1 MEKNTRIGWIG
12 TGVMGRSMCG
22 HILRAGYPVS
32 VFTRTESKAKPLL
45 DKGADWKKSPYEV
58 AKESDIVFSIVSMP
72 SDVEDV
78 YLSEHGVLAGIRK
91 GGTIVDMT
99 TSSPNLAVR
108 IFEEAKKKDLCALD
122 APVSG
127 GDVGAKNAAL
137 AIMVGGDRDVFDRVL
152 PLFETMGK
160 AITYMGKAGSGQ
172 HTKMVNQ
179 IHIAT
184 TMIGV
189 VECLLY
195 AYKSGLDL
203 SEAIRAIGSGAA
215 GSWSINNY
223 GPRIV
228 KRDFDPGFFINHF
241 IKDMGIALEEAKRMS
256 LSLPGLSLAHEFY
269 LAAKAQGLGTRGTHA
284 LYLVFERMNGIERE

>member
-1 MEKNTRIGWIG
+1 MEKSTRIGWIG

-22 HILRAGYPVS
+22 HVLAAGFPVS
-32 VFTRTESKAKPLL
+32 VFTRTRSKAKELL
-45 DKGADWKKSPYEV
+45 DGGAVWKKSPYEV
-58 AKESDIVFSIVSMP
+58 AKGSDIVFSIVSLP

-78 YLSEHGVLAGIRK
+78 YLSEHGVLAGLSE
-91 GGTIVDMT
+91 GGTVVDMT
-99 TSSPNLAVR
+99 TSSPKLAVK
-108 IFEEAKKKDLCALD
+108 IYDEAKKKSCFALD

-127 GDVGAKNAAL
+127 GDVGAKNASL
-137 AIMVGGDRDVFDRVL
+137 AIMTGGDRKVFDRVL

-184 TMIGV
+184 TMIGTI
-189 VECLLY
+189 ECLLY
-195 AYKSGLDL
+195 AYRSGLDP

-228 KRDFDPGFFINHF
+228 NGDFEPGFFIDHF

-269 LAAKAQGLGTRGTHA
+269 IAAKAQGLGKRGTQA
-284 LYLVFERMNGIERE
+284 LYLVFERMNGIER